1 MKRREFLRTVGA
13 TAAMTTLPVTGTS
26 AAALHRT
33 RYGMSPYVWAKY
45 TARINKKLTPQMLKS
60 YLGFSEGEAHRM
72 IRRLTFENVL
82 AAPDAKGVSRTSSD
96 YISAVQKRR
105 DTMKRMIQKVR
116 EELAE
121 TASETEDAPDHSEA
135 PSDQADTQT
144 PPT

>member
-1 MKRREFLRTVGA
+1 MNLQRVFC
-13 TAAMTTLPVTGTS
+13 
-26 AAALHRT
+26 
-33 RYGMSPYVWAKY
+33 PYVWAKY

-82 AAPDAKGVSRTSSD
+82 AAPDATGVSRTSSD

-105 DTMKRMIQKVR
+105 DTVKQMIRKVR

-121 TASETEDAPDHSEA
+121 TVSETEDAPDQTEA
-135 PSDQADTQT
+135 PSDQAETQT